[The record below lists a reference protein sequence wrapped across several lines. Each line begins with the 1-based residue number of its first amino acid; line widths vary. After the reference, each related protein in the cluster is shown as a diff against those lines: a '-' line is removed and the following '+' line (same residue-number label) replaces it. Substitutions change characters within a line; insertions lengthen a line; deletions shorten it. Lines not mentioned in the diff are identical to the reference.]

1 MERNGT
7 APPLPEDG
15 KCDMM
20 TNEEVDDCR
29 GTICDNCRAYANSH
43 TRDQFGDEPS
53 DSGSG
58 EGLDDEGGDVG

>member
-1 MERNGT
+1 MEREGA
-7 APPLPEDG
+7 APPLPKDG

-29 GTICDNCRAYANSH
+29 GTICNRCY
-43 TRDQFGDEPS
+43 RDQFGDDPS